1 MVAVVPW
8 LPPLCAEPE
17 PAGGGAG
24 VGGGGP
30 GAGVGGGG
38 PGAVGGGVV
47 DPADPPE
54 CGPGGGGVGFAGA
67 QALVATFRAPFAER
81 SPVIATASTATR

>member
-17 PAGGGAG
+17 PAGG
-24 VGGGGP
+24 